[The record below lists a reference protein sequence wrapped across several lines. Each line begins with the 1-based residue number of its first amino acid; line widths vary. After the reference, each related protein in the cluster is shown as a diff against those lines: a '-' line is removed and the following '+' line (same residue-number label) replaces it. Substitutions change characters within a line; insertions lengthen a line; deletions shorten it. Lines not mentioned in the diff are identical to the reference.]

1 MELYIQS
8 QKLSYTDKHSC
19 TLAFI
24 MKASHMILVF
34 FSHTISSGGTG
45 PGFMLLADLGDV
57 LSLLQRTH
65 SVLSGETIAT
75 VKPGN
80 LSKQVMHL

>member
-1 MELYIQS
+1 
-8 QKLSYTDKHSC
+8 
-19 TLAFI
+19 
-24 MKASHMILVF
+24 MILA
-34 FSHTISSGGTG
+34 HTISSGGTG
-45 PGFMLLADLGDV
+45 PGFILLAVEYTLGMC

-80 LSKQVMHL
+80 LSKQVMHLETLRDASLE